1 MSHHAWLIIKIF
13 FIKKSSQIVLDA
25 LLIGNGKHTSLEPT
39 ESILKNVLVGFEVQ
53 LASEYHEDRH
63 TG

>member
-1 MSHHAWLIIKIF
+1 MKTSN
-13 FIKKSSQIVLDA
+13 QIVLNP
-25 LLIGNGKHTSLEPT
+25 LLIENGKHASLEPT